1 MNHLAKQF
9 ADNISSKEALLEN
22 VDNENMRFSLLHDI
36 INYYIFT
43 DSKKAKYYLDEQQ
56 IIAEKHYDD
65 HNYVIHYF
73 INRALFQNQLYNYE
87 QAESDLLHVID
98 FLDSI
103 ENPITEIDVY
113 LDMAAVCQNQKKLK
127 DVNKYLQLALRQLEK
142 NPNRQ
147 RRLFAE
153 TISAALYCDLNNFVK
168 SYETL
173 RTLEQDFNAMLA
185 ELPIKGIYYQT
196 MVLTTMARIIRTQNL
211 DTAAEKYTQIIEI
224 CEAFGLKSRLTYHY
238 LHLGNTYLN
247 IGDYVKAEMCYQNT
261 IEVVDD
267 VSQESR
273 VNAYSNL
280 GKCRLENNDFVKAIA
295 HLTFAKR
302 YWKSSQTSD
311 YYNLSV
317 NERYFSDLYF
327 AMGKPDKAEKCLI
340 KAMKYAEKSNNPNQI
355 FQISLELSEYYAEM
369 KNYKEAYIYRIK
381 YEEALSE
388 YLEATKLQDIERM
401 ELSHE
406 LDKQK
411 KEAELERMNGVWLQ
425 NKALRAQMNP
435 HFMSNLLNAIQ
446 SYVNAGDTRK
456 ASDSLSKFSVLMRN
470 SLNYSDQE
478 TITLEEEVEFLTN
491 YLELNQ
497 QLRYENRLDFRITFE
512 DDLED
517 DLDFLEVPSM
527 IIQPYVENAI
537 EHGLK
542 SISQGFLTIM
552 FRQYD
557 DDNIL
562 CVIEDNGIGR
572 ALAAQRANNPMKNHR
587 SMGTYITESRLK
599 LLHESIPHQI
609 PEFIKII
616 DLYDGNNKAAG
627 TRVEVIIPIIGV
639 KSEKGM

>member
-1 MNHLAKQF
+1 MNQLAKQF
-9 ADNISSKEALLEN
+9 VENISSKEALLEQ

-87 QAESDLLHVID
+87 QAESDLLYVIE
-98 FLDSI
+98 FLNSI
-103 ENPITEIDVY
+103 ENPMTEIDVY
-113 LDMAAVCQNQKKLK
+113 LDMAAVCQNLKKLK
-127 DVNKYLQLALRQLEK
+127 DVNKYLQLAIRQLEK

-147 RRLFAE
+147 RRLYAD
-153 TISAALYCDLNNFVK
+153 TISAALYSDLNENDK
-168 SYETL
+168 SYEIL
-173 RTLEQDFNAMLA
+173 LTLEQDFIAMLP

-196 MVLTTMARIIRTQNL
+196 LVLSTMARIIGNQNL
-211 DTAAEKYTQIIEI
+211 DATAERYTQIIKT
-224 CEAFGLKSRLTYHY
+224 CETFGLKSRLTYHY

-247 IGDYVKAEMCYQNT
+247 FGDYDMAEICYQNT
-261 IEVVDD
+261 IEFVDD

-280 GKCRLENNDFVKAIA
+280 GKCRLEKSDYAKATA

-302 YWKSSQTSD
+302 YWKSSQKSD
-311 YYNLSV
+311 FYNLSV
-317 NERYFSDLYF
+317 NERYFSDLYT
-327 AMGKPDKAEKCLI
+327 AMGKPDKAEKCLV
-340 KAMKYAEKSNNPNQI
+340 KAMKYAEKSNNTYQI
-355 FQISLELSEYYAEM
+355 GQVSLELSERYADM
-369 KNYKEAYIYRIK
+369 KNFKEAYLYRIK
-381 YEEALSE
+381 YEESLRQYYEES
-388 YLEATKLQDIERM
+388 KLQNLEKM
-401 ELSHE
+401 ELSYH
-406 LDKQK
+406 LKNQK
-411 KEAELERMNGVWLQ
+411 KDTEIERMNGVSLQ

-497 QLRYENRLDFRITFE
+497 QLRYENRLDFRIDFE
-512 DDLED
+512 DDLEE

-527 IIQPYVENAI
+527 IVQPYVENAI

-542 SISQGFLTIM
+542 SISQGFLSIV
-552 FRQYD
+552 FSQYD

-562 CVIEDNGIGR
+562 CIIEDNGIGR
-572 ALAAQRANNPMKNHR
+572 DLAGQRANNPMKNHR
-587 SMGTYITESRLK
+587 SMGTSITESRLK
-599 LLHESIPHQI
+599 LLHENINQYV
-609 PEFIKII
+609 PEFIKIV
-616 DLYDGNNKAAG
+616 DLYDNEGKAAG

-639 KSEKGM
+639 KSDI

>member
-1 MNHLAKQF
+1 MKHLAKQF
-9 ADNISSKEALLEN
+9 ADNISSKEALLAN
-22 VDNENMRFSLLHDI
+22 VDDENMRFSLLHDI

-43 DSKKAKYYLDEQQ
+43 DSKKAKAYLDEQQ

-73 INRALFQNQLYNYE
+73 INRALLQNQLYNYE
-87 QAESDLLHVID
+87 QAESDLLHVVE

-103 ENPITEIDVY
+103 ENPMTEIDVY
-113 LDMAAVCQNQKKLK
+113 LDMAAVCQNLKKLK
-127 DVNKYLQLALRQLEK
+127 DVNKYLQLAQRQLEK
-142 NPNRQ
+142 NPSRH
-147 RRLFAE
+147 RILFAD
-153 TISAALYCDLNNFVK
+153 TISAALYSELNDIIKSFDLVK
-168 SYETL
+168 
-173 RTLEQDFNAMLA
+173 RLEQEYESNIA
-185 ELPIKGIYYQT
+185 ELSIKGIYYQT
-196 MVLTTMARIIRTQNL
+196 MLLSTSARLIRNQNL
-211 DTAAEKYTQIIEI
+211 DSAAEKYTQIITI

-247 IGDYVKAEMCYQNT
+247 IGDYDKAEFCYQNT
-261 IEVVDD
+261 LELVDD

-280 GKCRLENNDFVKAIA
+280 GKCRLEKNDFIKAETN
-295 HLTFAKR
+295 LTYAKK
-302 YWKSSQTSD
+302 YWKSSQISD

-317 NERYFSDLYF
+317 NERYFADLHF
-327 AMGKPDKAEKCLI
+327 AMNKPEKAEKCLI
-340 KAMKYAEKSNNPNQI
+340 KAMKYAEKANNANQI
-355 FQISLELSEYYAEM
+355 SQISHELSVHYAEM
-369 KNYKEAYIYRIK
+369 KNYKEAYHYRVK
-381 YEEALSE
+381 YEVALSIYFE
-388 YLEATKLQDIERM
+388 ESKVQDLERM
-401 ELSHE
+401 ELWHE

-411 KEAELERMNGVWLQ
+411 KEAELERMNGVSLQ

-446 SYVNAGDTRK
+446 SYVNAGDSRR

-512 DDLED
+512 DDLEE

-542 SISQGFLTIM
+542 SISQGFLSII
-552 FRQYD
+552 FSQFD

-572 ALAAQRANNPMKNHR
+572 ALAGQRANNPIKNHR
-587 SMGTYITESRLK
+587 SMGTLITESRLK
-599 LLHESIPHQI
+599 LIHENINQYV

-616 DLYDGNNKAAG
+616 DLYDGNEKAAG
-627 TRVEVIIPIIGV
+627 TRVEVIIPIVGV
-639 KSEKGM
+639 KSDK

>member
-9 ADNISSKEALLEN
+9 ADNISSKEALLTN
-22 VDNENMRFSLLHDI
+22 VDDENMRFSLLHDI

-87 QAESDLLHVID
+87 QAESDLLHVIE

-103 ENPITEIDVY
+103 ENPMTEIDVY
-113 LDMAAVCQNQKKLK
+113 LDMAAVCQNLKKLK
-127 DVNKYLQLALRQLEK
+127 DVNKYLQLATRQLEK
-142 NPNRQ
+142 NPNRH
-147 RRLFAE
+147 RRLFAD
-153 TISAALYCDLNNFVK
+153 TISAALYCDLNDFVK
-168 SYETL
+168 SYEIVL
-173 RTLEQDFNAMLA
+173 RLEQDFKAMLS
-185 ELPIKGIYYQT
+185 ELPIKGVYYQT
-196 MVLTTMARIIRTQNL
+196 MVLSTTARIIRNQNL
-211 DTAAEKYTQIIEI
+211 DATAEKYTQIIEI

-247 IGDYVKAEMCYQNT
+247 IGDYEKAEKCYQNT

-280 GKCRLENNDFVKAIA
+280 GKCRLENHDFVKAIA

-311 YYNLSV
+311 YFNLSV

-340 KAMKYAEKSNNPNQI
+340 KAMKYAEKSNNANQI
-355 FQISLELSEYYAEM
+355 CQISLELSELYAEM
-369 KNYKEAYIYRIK
+369 KNFKEAYQYRIK
-381 YEEALSE
+381 YEEALSQ
-388 YLEATKLQDIERM
+388 YLEEAKIQDLERM
-401 ELSHE
+401 ELSYE

-411 KEAELERMNGVWLQ
+411 KEAELERMNGVSLQ

-512 DDLED
+512 DDLEE

-542 SISQGFLTIM
+542 SISQGFLNIV
-552 FRQYD
+552 FSQYD
-557 DDNIL
+557 DDNIV

-572 ALAAQRANNPMKNHR
+572 ALAGQRANNPMKNHR
-587 SMGTYITESRLK
+587 SMGTNITESRLK
-599 LLHESIPHQI
+599 LLHENINQYV

-616 DLYDGNNKAAG
+616 DLYDKEGKAAG
-627 TRVEVIIPIIGV
+627 TRVEVIIPIVGV
-639 KSEKGM
+639 KSDI